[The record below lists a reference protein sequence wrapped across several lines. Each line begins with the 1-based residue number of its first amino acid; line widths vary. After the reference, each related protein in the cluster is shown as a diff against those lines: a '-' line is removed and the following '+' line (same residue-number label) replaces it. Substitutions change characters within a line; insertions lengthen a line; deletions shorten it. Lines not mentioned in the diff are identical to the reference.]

1 VKRDLLFLV
10 VICFWGQIL
19 LSQGIPVG
27 QWRSHLPLNE
37 THSIAILGDEI
48 IAASSYGL
56 LRYDLVNDVLSDFT
70 KVDGLGGIGITA
82 IKASPNSKELLIG
95 YEDGLLELWS
105 ENNII
110 QIPDISASGRY
121 PGKSR
126 INSISFNGENKAF
139 VATGFGVLELDL
151 IYGVIKG
158 TYILSQDGTTIET
171 FDIEIDSDS
180 LFVSSEKGF
189 WSASL
194 TDPLYLFS
202 NWKQDQRWIDTII
215 NEISVSE
222 NSRLISTKQNESVWY
237 RSNGAWS
244 KINLNNSA

>member
-1 VKRDLLFLV
+1 M
-10 VICFWGQIL
+10 
-19 LSQGIPVG
+19 
-27 QWRSHLPLNE
+27 PLNE

-110 QIPDISASGRY
+110 QIHDISASGRY

-126 INSISFNGENKAF
+126 IN
-139 VATGFGVLELDL
+139 
-151 IYGVIKG
+151 
-158 TYILSQDGTTIET
+158 
-171 FDIEIDSDS
+171 
-180 LFVSSEKGF
+180 
-189 WSASL
+189 
-194 TDPLYLFS
+194 
-202 NWKQDQRWIDTII
+202 
-215 NEISVSE
+215 
-222 NSRLISTKQNESVWY
+222 
-237 RSNGAWS
+237 
-244 KINLNNSA
+244 